1 MGFGIINVKPREAST
16 KLVVL
21 SSDADLHA
29 FDNLSIAFE
38 HAMIFERMNEVINA
52 AQVWGR

>member
-1 MGFGIINVKPREAST
+1 MGFGIFNVKPREAST

-29 FDNLSIAFE
+29 FDSLSIAFE
-38 HAMIFERMNEVINA
+38 YAMIFELINA